1 LSDGMDDK
9 SKPVGPPPGHED
21 SFFRVAKA
29 SSALGMGVM
38 AAFLFCLKEV
48 NPAVRFEFSVGALVA
63 FALAAGL
70 SWSFWN
76 AVAGAAARN
85 KSQARRF
92 FALAA
97 LLGLGTLGAFAYA
110 LKDVPSDRA
119 SDVMD
124 GVLIAFLFLGMLGLV
139 FWRVV
144 RFFEKG

>member
-1 LSDGMDDK
+1 MDDK
-9 SKPVGPPPGHED
+9 PKLGVPPPGHED
-21 SFFRVAKA
+21 SFFRVAKVA
-29 SSALGMGVM
+29 SALGMGAM

-48 NPAVRFEFSVGALVA
+48 NPTVRFEFSPGAVVA

-85 KSQARRF
+85 KPLARRF
-92 FALAA
+92 LALAA
-97 LLGLGTLGAFAYA
+97 LLGLGTIGAFAYA

-119 SDVMD
+119 SDVVE
-124 GVLIAFLFLGMLGLV
+124 GVLIAFLFLGALGLV